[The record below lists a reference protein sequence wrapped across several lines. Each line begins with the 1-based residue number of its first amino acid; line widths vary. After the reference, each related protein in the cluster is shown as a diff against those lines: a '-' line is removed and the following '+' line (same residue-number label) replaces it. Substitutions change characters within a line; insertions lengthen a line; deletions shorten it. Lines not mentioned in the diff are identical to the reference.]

1 MYGQDDPGKQGGNS
15 KIDKPTLNQGYAKG
29 GPVKTA
35 SYAEG
40 GAVLGRT
47 REFLKEPVEYREQD
61 EGKRKNPDNVGDI
74 ADEDQKYGKSG
85 PGKGK
90 GEHAP
95 PGKKW
100 KSDIKQVTCK

>member
-1 MYGQDDPGKQGGNS
+1 MYGQDDQKQGGNS

-29 GPVKTA
+29 GPVRTA

-47 REFLKEPVEYREQD
+47 REFLKEPSPFRSSTDGQPPKNQLPGKGGEPTTEYA
-61 EGKRKNPDNVGDI
+61 K
-74 ADEDQKYGKSG
+74 
-85 PGKGK
+85 KGK
-90 GEHAP
+90 GEV
-95 PGKKW
+95 GKW